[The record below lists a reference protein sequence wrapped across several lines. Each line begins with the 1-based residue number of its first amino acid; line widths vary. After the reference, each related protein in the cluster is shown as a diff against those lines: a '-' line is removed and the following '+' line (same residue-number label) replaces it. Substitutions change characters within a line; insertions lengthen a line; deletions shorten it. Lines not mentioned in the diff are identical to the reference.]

1 MKKMKKGMLVAGLMT
16 LTMGSTSAQA
26 EDIAGVSVS
35 GDIGVMSQ
43 YVFRGVTQT
52 SGKPAVQG
60 DLNLG
65 YSDFTAFMWFSNA
78 YPSPAPQFA
87 GRDTEE
93 FDFGL
98 DYSSSYDA
106 IGYSLGAVQYTYLY
120 DSASN
125 YAEIYGALSYD
136 AVVSPSA
143 TVYYTVGESKNKAFL
158 TGDTWVDLG
167 LSTSYAGLDFS
178 GSVSYAQ
185 WKKSAANR
193 PQAGTVNTYKSG
205 FSLAT
210 LGMSKDVKAGD
221 ATLTA
226 SLTGTMP
233 IGQRQSDGNRYIYGV
248 VAKPEVVAGLN
259 LSY

>member
-1 MKKMKKGMLVAGLMT
+1 MKLKRYYITMMMAGMMGMT
-16 LTMGSTSAQA
+16 ATAAQA
-26 EDIAGVSVS
+26 EESSGPSFS

-52 SGKPAVQG
+52 TGKPAVQG

-65 YSDFTAFMWFSNA
+65 YGGFTVSTWFSNA

-87 GRDTEE
+87 GRDTVE

-98 DYSSSYDA
+98 DYSGSVGGV
-106 IGYSLGAVQYTYLY
+106 GYSLGAVQYTYLY

-125 YAEIYGALSYD
+125 YAEGYASLSYD
-136 AVVSPSA
+136 AIVSPSA
-143 TVYYTVGESKNKAFL
+143 KVYYTIGQSQNKAFL
-158 TGDTWVDLG
+158 SGDTWVDLG

-178 GSVSYAQ
+178 GSVSYAR
-185 WKKSAANR
+185 WKKDSINR
-193 PQAGTVNTYKSG
+193 PLAGTVNMYKDG
-205 FSLAT
+205 FNLVT
-210 LGMSKDVKAGD
+210 LGMSKDVTVGD

-233 IGQRQSDGNRYIYGV
+233 VGKKQTDGERYIYGV
-248 VAKPEVVAGLN
+248 AVKPEVVAGLS